1 MHCKEDL
8 MRTLFLLLITLTV
21 SAVMPLMAKPVV
33 GNDTLALLKREV
45 VALFNKNL
53 PDFPEMEN
61 QQVTVGFLLNAKNE
75 IIVLDV
81 EGENIA
87 ACDYVRDVLNFQ
99 KVKFDHARQLTRY
112 QITIH
117 LVKDT
122 A

>member
-1 MHCKEDL
+1 
-8 MRTLFLLLITLTV
+8 MRTLLILTISLSI
-21 SAVMPLMAKPVV
+21 SALMPLSAIP
-33 GNDTLALLKREV
+33 GIDNDTLIPLKREV

-53 PDFPEMEN
+53 PDFPELEN

-75 IIVLDV
+75 IIVLDI
-81 EGENIA
+81 EGENNA
-87 ACDYVRDVLNFQ
+87 ACDYVRDTLNFQ

-117 LVKDT
+117 LVKDS

>member
-1 MHCKEDL
+1 
-8 MRTLFLLLITLTV
+8 
-21 SAVMPLMAKPVV
+21 MPLMAIPGA
-33 GNDTLALLKREV
+33 GNDTLTPLKREV

-53 PDFPEMEN
+53 PDSPELDN

-81 EGENIA
+81 EGESNA
-87 ACDYVRDVLNFQ
+87 ACEYVREVLNFR
-99 KVKFDHARQLTRY
+99 KVKFNHARQLTRY

-117 LVKDT
+117 LVKDS